1 MKLLTFALCYCL
13 CILARGADARIWIHG
28 TINEQ
33 SVRLALDT
41 GADAPVLFRSAIS
54 KLKLKVTEPPV
65 DFQASPGEIA
75 AGFTE
80 PCEFRFGTGSI
91 RGQFRVVDVPP
102 ELTPGVEGVLG
113 WSVLKGKIVSFDAK
127 RQEVRVNDELPG
139 NIGDWQKFGIAKGL
153 QDLAFS
159 VTYDSKTNFLIHV
172 DTGDDG
178 GVAIHPSRWEKLADN
193 LTNQAYTLIASYYP
207 ATGVI
212 VRKELWADE
221 LSVGRLTLKGVPV
234 TVEAE
239 EHVLTKTNFA
249 ARVGLYALR
258 RIDLVAD
265 DKNYVAYVRPNSNSI
280 PPYNHNRLGAVF
292 VPPDTQSVRLLAHVA
307 ERSPAHAAGIRDG
320 DELLKVDRLDATKW
334 RTDPQIMP
342 LSRFWEQPSGTIL
355 ELTLRR
361 GDQQLQ
367 KTVILKDIIGPG
379 ATAAAVK

>member
-1 MKLLTFALCYCL
+1 MKLILIAFCCCL
-13 CILARGADARIWIHG
+13 GVIVTGADARIWIHG
-28 TINEQ
+28 TINEKA
-33 SVRLALDT
+33 VRLALDT
-41 GADAPVLFRSAIS
+41 GVDAPVLFRSAIS

-102 ELTPGVEGVLG
+102 ELTPGFEGVLG

-159 VTYDSKTNFLIHV
+159 VTDDSKTNSLIHV

-178 GVAIHPSRWEKLADN
+178 GVAIHPSRWEKLAGN

-212 VRKELWADE
+212 VRKELWAEE
-221 LSVGRLTLKGVPV
+221 LSIGRLTLMGVPI

-239 EHVLTKTNFA
+239 EHLLTKTNFA

-258 RIDLVAD
+258 RVDLVAD

-292 VPPDTQSVRLLAHVA
+292 VPRNMESDPLLAHVA
-307 ERSPAHAAGIRDG
+307 AGSPAHVAGIRDG
-320 DELLKVDRLDATKW
+320 DVLLKIDRLDATKW
-334 RTDPQIMP
+334 RSDPQVMP
-342 LSRFWEQPSGTIL
+342 LSRFWQQPSGTIL
-355 ELTLRR
+355 ELTLKR
-361 GDQQLQ
+361 GDQELQ

-379 ATAAAVK
+379 ATATVK